1 MLYRRLPRGEGVSDV
16 FLDPRRGLTVAT
28 AVPAFIRCSSSRA
41 LPSSVLKATAVRKTA
56 TTKKKRTEARDG
68 RSKQQLRVELT
79 AEEADAV
86 WRPLGAAFLGGEG
99 ALVGGDVSSFSLQ
112 NQTPLLQPPRMS
124 EEVRPVNLQGLFD
137 DPSVND
143 FSTVHVYVRVRPDGV
158 GRGEGGGSRQLP
170 CLYAASSGRL
180 AVTAPPG
187 SSAHRSG
194 DCQAGQVMAFNRVF
208 GPQTSQVEY
217 YMQTAKALVEQLVQ
231 RERYEGVFLVV
242 WHHRSGQDVHH
253 PGDQGK
259 SRRHSSGAADA
270 VWEACALQGDEGG
283 AFVLRGLQ

>member
-1 MLYRRLPRGEGVSDV
+1 MAQNDENSPILIRGANGIPVGVISPSSKGGGSLRRFPRSTAGPDGGHGST
-16 FLDPRRGLTVAT
+16 GLH
-28 AVPAFIRCSSSRA
+28 SLQQQSRV
-41 LPSSVLKATAVRKTA
+41 PSSVLKATAVRKTA

-99 ALVGGDVSSFSLQ
+99 ALVGGDVSSFSIQ

-158 GRGEGGGSRQLP
+158 GRGEGGG
-170 CLYAASSGRL
+170 
-180 AVTAPPG
+180 V
-187 SSAHRSG
+187 SAITVSVR
-194 DCQAGQVMAFNRVF
+194 
-208 GPQTSQVEY
+208 
-217 YMQTAKALVEQLVQ
+217 
-231 RERYEGVFLVV
+231 GVL
-242 WHHRSGQDVHH
+242 
-253 PGDQGK
+253 
-259 SRRHSSGAADA
+259 GAAGGDGA
-270 VWEACALQGDEGG
+270 AGVVCAQE
-283 AFVLRGLQ
+283 RGLSSRAGDGVQPGVRTSDVSG